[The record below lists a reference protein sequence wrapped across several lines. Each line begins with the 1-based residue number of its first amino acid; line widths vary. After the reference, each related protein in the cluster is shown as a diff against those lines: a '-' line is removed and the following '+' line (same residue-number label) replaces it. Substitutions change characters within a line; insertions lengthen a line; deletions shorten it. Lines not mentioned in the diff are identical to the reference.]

1 FLAGLGTVSAGMLP
15 DVVQHWE
22 VFQRVTEIFILVMS
36 VVGVIIGSKRI
47 GINPDNV
54 ATPIAA
60 SFGDLITL
68 ACLSQGLYECIVC
81 LLLSVSTK
89 YYPYVSY
96 LVCLIFLC
104 LTHLWVAVSF
114 RNPASCILLYT
125 GWEPIIT
132 AMVISRS
139 ATLFRAPEV
148 VFTLLCLADWMV
160 HCLWRTGKDPDSYS
174 IPYLYWARPSSLWP
188 SSCSGS

>member
-1 FLAGLGTVSAGMLP
+1 M
-15 DVVQHWE
+15 
-22 VFQRVTEIFILVMS
+22 I

-60 SFGDLITL
+60 SFSDLITL
-68 ACLSQGLYECIVC
+68 ACLSQGHLNAESII
-81 LLLSVSTK
+81 
-89 YYPYVSY
+89 PM
-96 LVCLIFLC
+96 CLICLC
-104 LTHLWVAVSF
+104 LTHLWVVVSF

-148 VFTLLCLADWMV
+148 QSQHSNLVNFMEIPCFNVFFSLV
-160 HCLWRTGKDPDSYS
+160 SEDST
-174 IPYLYWARPSSLWP
+174 
-188 SSCSGS
+188 